1 MLLLLDCTDKY
12 ACTTWTGGNDRET
25 EGNFTWET
33 SNTPFIYVNWDGIN
47 PDNKDAINKPIDC
60 VDMFYDG
67 RWNDRP
73 CYFQASFICER

>member
-1 MLLLLDCTDKY
+1 MRVQPGPAGMIERQREILP
-12 ACTTWTGGNDRET
+12 GN
-25 EGNFTWET
+25 
-33 SNTPFIYVNWDGIN
+33 FIYVNWDGIN

>member
-25 EGNFTWET
+25 EGHFTWET
-33 SNTPFIYVNWDGIN
+33 SNTPFIYANWDGIN